1 MEVLAALCP
10 SAHDQALEAIVT
22 HDLLHVCN
30 VNLINSYDDDDD
42 ADSDK
47 DDDGD
52 DGVDDDEDDDVDD
65 DDDDDDD
72 DDNHDKGKV
81 QNK

>member
-52 DGVDDDEDDDVDD
+52 DDDEDDDV
-65 DDDDDDD
+65 DDDDD